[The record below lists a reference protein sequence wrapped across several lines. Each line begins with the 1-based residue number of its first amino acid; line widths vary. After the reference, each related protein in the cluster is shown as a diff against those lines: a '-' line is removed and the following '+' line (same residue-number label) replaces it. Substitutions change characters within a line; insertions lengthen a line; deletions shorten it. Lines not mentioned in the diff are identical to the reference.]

1 MSKARVIAVEGGNI
15 FEFRTFFKK
24 TGRAKYI
31 SHLDLYRTI
40 QRSFQRAKLPVW
52 HTLGFNPH
60 IYLTF
65 PLPISLGYEGVN
77 ESFDFRLVTDME
89 PEEIVARLNAALPE
103 GIVVT
108 GMAAPAHK
116 PEVIARA
123 EYSLLLSGKELDGD
137 TILAKWQEYMAQPEI
152 MAEKRSKK
160 GIRTVDLKTMIHA
173 VHAEK
178 EGNALSLKL
187 TLTAGI
193 NLNLNPTLVTDTFAA
208 WAGFDPQ
215 YHSIR
220 RDRILCEDGKEFC

>member
-1 MSKARVIAVEGGNI
+1 MSKAKVIVVEGGNI
-15 FEFRTFFKK
+15 FEFRAFFKK
-24 TGRAKYI
+24 FSRAKYI

-77 ESFDFRLVTDME
+77 ECFDFRLTVDMD
-89 PEEIVARLNAALPE
+89 PGEIVERLNAALPE

-108 GMAAPAHK
+108 GMAAPEK
-116 PEVIARA
+116 KA
-123 EYSLLLSGKELDGD
+123 EAIQKADYTLLLSGKGMDGG
-137 TILAKWQEYMAQPEI
+137 TLLAKWQEFMAQPEI

-160 GIRTVDLKTMIHA
+160 GIKTVDLKPMIHL
-173 VHAEK
+173 AEAGR
-178 EGNALSLKL
+178 EGNALALRL
-187 TLTAGI
+187 ILTAGI
-193 NLNLNPTLVTDTFAA
+193 HLNLNPTLVTDTFAA
-208 WAGFDPQ
+208 WAGFEAD

-220 RDRILCEDGKEFC
+220 RDRILCEDGSVFR

>member
-15 FEFRTFFKK
+15 FEYRAFFKK

-65 PLPISLGYEGVN
+65 PLPISLGYEGVY
-77 ESFDFRLVTDME
+77 ESFDFRLITDME
-89 PEEIVARLNAALPE
+89 PEETVARLNAALPE
-103 GIVVT
+103 GIVIV
-108 GMAAPAHK
+108 GMAAPVRKAEAIVK
-116 PEVIARA
+116 A
-123 EYSLLLSGKELDGD
+123 EYTMLLSGKGFDGD
-137 TILAKWQEYMAQPEI
+137 TLLAKWQEFMAQNEI

-160 GIRTVDLKTMIHA
+160 GIKTVDLKTMIHFTEGA
-173 VHAEK
+173 K
-178 EGNALSLKL
+178 EGDALALKL

-193 NLNLNPTLVTDTFAA
+193 NVNLNPTLVTDTFAA
-208 WAGFDPQ
+208 WAGFEAD

-220 RDRILCEDGKEFC
+220 RDRILCEDGSAFC